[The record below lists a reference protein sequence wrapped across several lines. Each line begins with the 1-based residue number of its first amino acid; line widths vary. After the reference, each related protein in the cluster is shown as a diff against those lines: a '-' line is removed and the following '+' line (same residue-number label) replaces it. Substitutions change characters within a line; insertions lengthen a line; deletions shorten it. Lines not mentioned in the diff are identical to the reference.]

1 MSSLEQANPNPPTIV
16 TISKFIFPSIM
27 SMKGYGELLDAR
39 FLPYDRIISRSWP
52 SSISVRLMGKGVGL
66 RLLKKLWG
74 SLMVSK
80 SKPLNIEYFSWISSL
95 LNTSWETKLIK
106 TFAYW
111 SMLLT
116 VVSFL
121 LKAPFV
127 FVGVILKLSSF
138 FTSETLPL
146 SKSNSCEEVEVLL
159 EAIKS
164 SSD

>member
-1 MSSLEQANPNPPTIV
+1 
-16 TISKFIFPSIM
+16 
-27 SMKGYGELLDAR
+27 
-39 FLPYDRIISRSWP
+39 
-52 SSISVRLMGKGVGL
+52 
-66 RLLKKLWG
+66 
-74 SLMVSK
+74 
-80 SKPLNIEYFSWISSL
+80 
-95 LNTSWETKLIK
+95 
-106 TFAYW
+106 
-111 SMLLT
+111 MLLT